1 MKSRVVEALC
11 LLLCEKFPQSRRE
24 VHAGK
29 PSTTSRWK
37 LILSEY
43 NSVRAR
49 LLNSQALLEGTNL
62 MLYAINETTLIRW
75 HKNSVRRDEIR
86 LLMQGLSPPQPQF
99 TTDTNSLPPA
109 KSLLSGPGPSP
120 LNPHSFPEAE
130 DTTGQ
135 ARVRKRKDT
144 TGTLAGSTISPAAST
159 GTNAHDTCM
168 SNLSSLSSAPG
179 PSGLSSAAGP
189 SGLSLGADPSGPT
202 SRTTAWRRK
211 REREQ
216 GQRPRERKE
225 YSCRICNR
233 PMTTPGH
240 TQFYGQRYCP
250 DAPGQLPQE
259 EWLRMKKQERDRK
272 KQQGPDTQ

>member
-1 MKSRVVEALC
+1 MLALRLLNGNTKSNTSTFDSYIHLCRCFLSAGFPASSPAKSRVVEALC

-29 PSTTSRWK
+29 PCTTSRWK

-49 LLNSQALLEGTNL
+49 LLNSQVLLEGTNL
-62 MLYAINETTLIRW
+62 MLYAINQTTLVRW
-75 HKNSVRRDEIR
+75 HKNSSRRDEIR

-99 TTDTNSLPPA
+99 TTDPNSLPPA
-109 KSLLSGPGPSP
+109 KSLQSGPGPCP

-135 ARVRKRKDT
+135 ARIQKRKDT
-144 TGTLAGSTISPAAST
+144 TGTLAGSIASPTI
-159 GTNAHDTCM
+159 GINL
-168 SNLSSLSSAPG
+168 SNLSSACGPPGLSSGAGPSSLSSAAG

-189 SGLSLGADPSGPT
+189 SGLSSGADSSGPT
-202 SRTTAWRRK
+202 SRTTTWRRK

-216 GQRPRERKE
+216 GQERER
-225 YSCRICNR
+225 N
-233 PMTTPGH
+233 TPAEFVGD
-240 TQFYGQRYCP
+240 Q
-250 DAPGQLPQE
+250 
-259 EWLRMKKQERDRK
+259 
-272 KQQGPDTQ
+272 